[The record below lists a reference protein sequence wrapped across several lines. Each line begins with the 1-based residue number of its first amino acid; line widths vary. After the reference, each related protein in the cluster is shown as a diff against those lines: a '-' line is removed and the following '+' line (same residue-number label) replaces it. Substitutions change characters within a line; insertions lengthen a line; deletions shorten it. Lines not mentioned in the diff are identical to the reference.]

1 MADYVINV
9 VEDGKPMAFTYKEC
23 MHYHGFLLPGGA
35 AHGFHSLALAIKT
48 LSPDEAPERREISIE
63 TAFGGAGA
71 RDSIEMITRS
81 LTEGRYKV
89 DAAMAKPERG
99 FLAPYVFKFTY
110 RGKTTT
116 LQVKEGLVREEFR
129 QLVAKGKDRTAQ
141 EEERIIQL
149 RQEMADRLMAL
160 QPEQVYEVA

>member
-1 MADYVINV
+1 MTPYAIEV
-9 VEDGKPMAFTYKEC
+9 VEDGKPMAFTYQEC

-35 AHGFHSLALAIKT
+35 AHGFQALALAIKL
-48 LSPDEAPERREISIE
+48 LSPETAPERREIGIE

-71 RDSIEMITRS
+71 RDAIEMITRS

-89 DAAMAKPERG
+89 DTGMARPERG

-116 LQVKEGLVREEFR
+116 LQVREGLVREEFR
-129 QLVAKGKDRTAQ
+129 QLVAKGKSRTAE
-141 EEERIIQL
+141 EEERIIYL

-160 QPEQVYEVA
+160 QPDQVYEVA